1 MKFEVGD
8 KVVVKHSNEDGIVKE
23 VINDKMVLVEV
34 RGVKFP
40 VYNDQL
46 NYPYFKMFTQQLQ
59 EKKPAKKY
67 IDDIKK
73 EKKEMKAVSTNGSSK
88 YARC

>member
-8 KVVVKHSNEDGIVKE
+8 KVVVKHSNDDGVVKE

-46 NYPYFKMFTQQLQ
+46 SYPYFKMLV
-59 EKKPAKKY
+59 P
-67 IDDIKK
+67 
-73 EKKEMKAVSTNGSSK
+73 
-88 YARC
+88 